1 LATDDGHQTGD
12 VGFAARGDDVVAVG
26 SLPTSNGRGMRDDG
40 SSRRPAAPSLLQLT
54 YIDADPGSLRR
65 FGWRGAL
72 LPLER

>member
-1 LATDDGHQTGD
+1 MGC
-12 VGFAARGDDVVAVG
+12 
-26 SLPTSNGRGMRDDG
+26 
-40 SSRRPAAPSLLQLT
+40 LLQLT

>member
-1 LATDDGHQTGD
+1 

-26 SLPTSNGRGMRDDG
+26 ILPTSNGSWSCETTG

>member
-1 LATDDGHQTGD
+1 VT
-12 VGFAARGDDVVAVG
+12 VGFAARGDDVVVVG
-26 SLPTSNGRGMRDDG
+26 SLLTSNGSWSCETTA

-54 YIDADPGSLRR
+54 HIDADPGSLRR